1 MPREPV
7 FRLISTR
14 FPLFFIMALES
25 ILTET
30 TQRFE
35 GPRVRQFSVF
45 LKNKVGALLEVVRL
59 LNVHTVEVVGLSVQD
74 STDSSIVRLIAS
86 DPEMVEELFKDNDI
100 AYGICEMVV
109 VEMEEVA
116 TDLAKLL
123 VSLLAAEVN
132 IFFSYPLLI
141 RPNRRA
147 ALALHVEDHECASS
161 VLAGDGFRLL
171 SQADISR

>member
-1 MPREPV
+1 
-7 FRLISTR
+7 
-14 FPLFFIMALES
+14 MALES
-25 ILTET
+25 ILPET
-30 TQRFE
+30 TQKFD

-59 LNVHTVEVVGLSVQD
+59 LNVHMVEVVGLSVQD

-86 DPEMVEELFKDNDI
+86 DPETVEDLFKDNDI
-100 AYGICEMVV
+100 AYGVCEMVV

-123 VSLLAAEVN
+123 ASLLAAEVN

-147 ALALHVEDHECASS
+147 ALALHVEDHECAAS

>member
-1 MPREPV
+1 
-7 FRLISTR
+7 
-14 FPLFFIMALES
+14 MALES
-25 ILTET
+25 ILSET
-30 TQRFE
+30 TQKFD

-59 LNVHTVEVVGLSVQD
+59 LNVHTVDVVALSVQD
-74 STDSSIVRLIAS
+74 STDSSIVRLISS
-86 DPEMVEELFKDNDI
+86 DPERVEELFKENEI
-100 AYGICEMVV
+100 PYGICEMVV

-123 VSLLAAEVN
+123 ASLLAAEVN
-132 IFFSYPLLI
+132 IFFSYPLMT

-147 ALALHVEDHECASS
+147 ALALHVEDHECAVS
-161 VLAGDGFRLL
+161 VLAGDGFYLL

>member
-1 MPREPV
+1 M
-7 FRLISTR
+7 
-14 FPLFFIMALES
+14 FFFLGFYRIIMALES
-25 ILTET
+25 ILTAT
-30 TQRFE
+30 TQKFE

-59 LNVHTVEVVGLSVQD
+59 LNVHTVDVVALSVQD
-74 STDSSIVRLIAS
+74 STDSSIVRLISS
-86 DPEMVEELFKDNDI
+86 DPERVEELFKDNEI
-100 AYGICEMVV
+100 PYGICEMVV

-123 VSLLAAEVN
+123 ASLLAAEVN
-132 IFFSYPLLI
+132 IFFSYPLMT

-147 ALALHVEDHECASS
+147 ALALHVEDHECAAS

>member
-1 MPREPV
+1 
-7 FRLISTR
+7 
-14 FPLFFIMALES
+14 MALES

-86 DPEMVEELFKDNDI
+86 DPERVEELFKDNDI

>member
-1 MPREPV
+1 MAFE
-7 FRLISTR
+7 STLAQTAQK
-14 FPLFFIMALES
+14 FD
-25 ILTET
+25 
-30 TQRFE
+30 

-59 LNVHTVEVVGLSVQD
+59 LNLHTVDVVGLSVQD
-74 STDSSIVRLIAS
+74 STDSSIVRLIVS
-86 DPEMVEELFKDNDI
+86 DPEMVESLFKDHEI
-100 AYGICEMVV
+100 AFGVCEMVV

-123 VSLLAAEVN
+123 ASLLAAEVN
-132 IFFSYPLLI
+132 IFFSYPLLT

-147 ALALHVEDHECASS
+147 ALALHVEDHECAAS
-161 VLAGDGFRLL
+161 VLGGDGFALL

>member
-1 MPREPV
+1 
-7 FRLISTR
+7 
-14 FPLFFIMALES
+14 MALES
-25 ILTET
+25 ILPET

-59 LNVHTVEVVGLSVQD
+59 LNVHMVDVVGMSVQD

-86 DPEMVEELFKDNDI
+86 DPERVEELFKDNDI

-132 IFFSYPLLI
+132 IFFSYPLLT
-141 RPNRRA
+141 RPNKRA

>member
-1 MPREPV
+1 
-7 FRLISTR
+7 
-14 FPLFFIMALES
+14 MALES
-25 ILTET
+25 ILPET

-59 LNVHTVEVVGLSVQD
+59 LNVHMVDVVGMSVQD

-132 IFFSYPLLI
+132 IYFSYPLLT
-141 RPNRRA
+141 RPNKRA
-147 ALALHVEDHECASS
+147 ALALHVEDHECAAS

>member
-1 MPREPV
+1 
-7 FRLISTR
+7 
-14 FPLFFIMALES
+14 MALES
-25 ILTET
+25 ILPET

-59 LNVHTVEVVGLSVQD
+59 LNVHMVDVVGMSVQD

-132 IFFSYPLLI
+132 IYFSYPLLTRQI
-141 RPNRRA
+141 NAPPWRCTWKTTSVRLPCSRA
-147 ALALHVEDHECASS
+147 TAS
-161 VLAGDGFRLL
+161 AC
-171 SQADISR
+171 

>member
-1 MPREPV
+1 
-7 FRLISTR
+7 
-14 FPLFFIMALES
+14 MALES

-30 TQRFE
+30 TQKFD

-59 LNVHTVEVVGLSVQD
+59 LNVHMVEVVGLSVQD

-86 DPEMVEELFKDNDI
+86 DPEMVEDLFKDNDI
-100 AYGICEMVV
+100 AYGVCEMVV

-123 VSLLAAEVN
+123 ASLLAAEVN

-147 ALALHVEDHECASS
+147 ALALHVEDHECAAS

>member
-1 MPREPV
+1 
-7 FRLISTR
+7 
-14 FPLFFIMALES
+14 MALES

>member
-1 MPREPV
+1 
-7 FRLISTR
+7 
-14 FPLFFIMALES
+14 MALEA
-25 ILTET
+25 ILPET

-59 LNVHTVEVVGLSVQD
+59 LNLHSVEVVGLSVQD
-74 STDSSIVRLIAS
+74 STDSSIVRLIVS
-86 DPEMVEELFKDNDI
+86 DPETVEELFKDNDI

-109 VEMEEVA
+109 VEMQEVA

-161 VLAGDGFRLL
+161 VLGGDGFRLL

>member
-1 MPREPV
+1 
-7 FRLISTR
+7 
-14 FPLFFIMALES
+14 MALES

-30 TQRFE
+30 TQKFD

-59 LNVHTVEVVGLSVQD
+59 LNVHMVEVVGLSVQD

-86 DPEMVEELFKDNDI
+86 DPETVEDLFKDNDI
-100 AYGICEMVV
+100 AYGVCEMVV
-109 VEMEEVA
+109 VEMDEVA

-132 IFFSYPLLI
+132 IFFSYPLLV

-147 ALALHVEDHECASS
+147 ALALHVEDHECAAS

>member
-1 MPREPV
+1 
-7 FRLISTR
+7 
-14 FPLFFIMALES
+14 MALES

-86 DPEMVEELFKDNDI
+86 DPERVEELFKDNDI

-161 VLAGDGFRLL
+161 VLTGDGFRLL